1 MAIEDIVA
9 LVITCSIG
17 AVVAVI
23 SAVLL
28 SGRGAAVGHDGFSS
42 NCIYYMRRYHVC
54 ARLQRLRP
62 AITISAGRWITTV
75 PTARR

>member
-17 AVVAVI
+17 AVV
-23 SAVLL
+23 
-28 SGRGAAVGHDGFSS
+28 GHGDFSS

-62 AITISAGRWITTV
+62 AITISAGRWTTTV
-75 PTARR
+75 LTARR